1 VDNESTLDR
10 EHKDHETKVA
20 ERQEARQARQ
30 DALGRDPVDNVE
42 DTHQARQ
49 EALGREQPTATKE
62 EAPPETETQEKEPKP
77 KAKAKAKSE

>member
-30 DALGRDPVDNVE
+30 DALGRDPVDHVE

-49 EALGREQPTATKE
+49 EALGREESTATVE
-62 EAPPETETQEKEPKP
+62 ETQEETPKP

>member
-10 EHKDHETKVA
+10 EHKDHDTKVA

-30 DALGRDPVDNVE
+30 EALGRDPIDHVE

-49 EALGREQPTATKE
+49 EALGREESTATVE
-62 EAPPETETQEKEPKP
+62 ETQEETPKP

>member
-1 VDNESTLDR
+1 LDR

-30 DALGRDPVDNVE
+30 EALGRDPVDHVE

-49 EALGREQPTATKE
+49 EALGREGSTATEK
-62 EAPPETETQEKEPKP
+62 AETQEETSKP

>member
-30 DALGRDPVDNVE
+30 EALGRDPVDHVE

-49 EALGREQPTATKE
+49 EVLGREESTATVE
-62 EAPPETETQEKEPKP
+62 EAEPETQEEKP
-77 KAKAKAKSE
+77 KSKARAKAKSE